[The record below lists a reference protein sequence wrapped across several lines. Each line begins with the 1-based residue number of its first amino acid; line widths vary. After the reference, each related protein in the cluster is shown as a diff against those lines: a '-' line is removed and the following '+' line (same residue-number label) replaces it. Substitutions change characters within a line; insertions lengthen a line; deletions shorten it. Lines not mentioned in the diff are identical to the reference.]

1 MGHLVLID
9 EDTRLAVLAPID
21 DSVGIDG
28 REDEGAAGNLLREIR
43 SQRKALVRL
52 EQAAAMVDEDVVIP
66 DGSWDWD
73 TIGENAI
80 EYLSTFGKDLEV
92 AAVLIEVAARRKG
105 LGDLAEATEA
115 VADLVEAFWDQGLYP
130 AEDED
135 GVETRFQPLSG
146 LSGSSQSGD
155 GALINPLRRNV
166 ILPSG
171 LRMLDKVRGDSLMQS
186 AQTLTGDSKRAK
198 SDEARQAYADVE
210 AAVRRSSPAGLAA
223 AAALAARI
231 ELAWKRLIASISER
245 TKPKYPSAS
254 RLNEE
259 LRTLNTWLAGLAPN
273 DEAGGAP
280 AGDGAATDDDGSFG
294 LGSSG
299 LGSAVGGGA
308 GTAGFVSGR
317 ISRREDALKAVAA
330 AAEYFQ
336 VHEPL
341 SPIGTT
347 LREVDRRARMSL
359 HELLS
364 ELIPDDSARNDFYWR
379 SGIRPPAPAEDDDSG
394 N

>member
-9 EDTRLAVLAPID
+9 EDTRLAVLAPIE

-66 DGSWDWD
+66 EGSWDWD
-73 TIGENAI
+73 AIGENAI

-92 AAVLIEVAARRKG
+92 AAVLMEVAARKAG

-115 VADLVEAFWDQGLYP
+115 VAELVEAFWDQGLYP

-171 LRMLDKVRGDSLMQS
+171 LRMLDKVKGDSLMQS
-186 AQTLTGDSKRAK
+186 AQTLTGEAKRVK
-198 SDEARQAYADVE
+198 SDEARQAYADLE

-231 ELAWKRLIASISER
+231 EQAWKRLIAFISER
-245 TKPKYPSAS
+245 TKPQYPSAS

-259 LRTLNTWLAGLAPN
+259 LRTLNTWLAGLAPSS
-273 DEAGGAP
+273 DAGGASVD
-280 AGDGAATDDDGSFG
+280 AGVVAEDDGS
-294 LGSSG
+294 SG
-299 LGSAVGGGA
+299 AISGGGGA
-308 GTAGFVSGR
+308 AVAGFVSGR

-379 SGIRPPAPAEDDDSG
+379 SGIRPPAPVEDDDG
-394 N
+394 DN

>member
-9 EDTRLAVLAPID
+9 EDTRLAVLAPIE

-66 DGSWDWD
+66 EGSWDWD
-73 TIGENAI
+73 AIGENAI

-92 AAVLIEVAARRKG
+92 AAVLMEVAARKAG

-115 VADLVEAFWDQGLYP
+115 VAELVEAFWDQGLYP

-171 LRMLDKVRGDSLMQS
+171 LRMLDKVKGDSLMQS
-186 AQTLTGDSKRAK
+186 AQTLTGEAKRVK
-198 SDEARQAYADVE
+198 SDEARQAYADLE

-231 ELAWKRLIASISER
+231 EQAWKRLIAFISER
-245 TKPKYPSAS
+245 TKPQYPSAS

-259 LRTLNTWLAGLAPN
+259 LRTLNTWLAGLAPSS
-273 DEAGGAP
+273 DAGGASVD
-280 AGDGAATDDDGSFG
+280 AGVVAEDDGS
-294 LGSSG
+294 SG
-299 LGSAVGGGA
+299 AISGGGGA
-308 GTAGFVSGR
+308 AVASFVSGR

-379 SGIRPPAPAEDDDSG
+379 SGIRPPAPVEDDDGG

>member
-9 EDTRLAVLAPID
+9 EDTRLAVLGPIE

-66 DGSWDWD
+66 EGSWDWD
-73 TIGENAI
+73 AIGENAI

-92 AAVLIEVAARRKG
+92 AAVLMEVAARKAG

-115 VADLVEAFWDQGLYP
+115 VAELVEAFWDQGLYP

-171 LRMLDKVRGDSLMQS
+171 LRMLDKVKGDSLMQS
-186 AQTLTGDSKRAK
+186 AQTLTGDAKRVK
-198 SDEARQAYADVE
+198 SDEARQAYADLE

-231 ELAWKRLIASISER
+231 EQAWRRLIAFISER
-245 TKPKYPSAS
+245 TKPQYPSAS

-259 LRTLNTWLAGLAPN
+259 LRTLNTWLAGLAPSS
-273 DEAGGAP
+273 DAGGASVD
-280 AGDGAATDDDGSFG
+280 AGVVAEDDGS
-294 LGSSG
+294 SG
-299 LGSAVGGGA
+299 AISGGGGA
-308 GTAGFVSGR
+308 AVAGFVSGR

-379 SGIRPPAPAEDDDSG
+379 SGIRPPAPVEDDDGG

>member
-9 EDTRLAVLAPID
+9 EDTRLAVLAPIE

-66 DGSWDWD
+66 EGSWDWD
-73 TIGENAI
+73 AIGENAI

-92 AAVLIEVAARRKG
+92 AAVLMEVAARKAG

-171 LRMLDKVRGDSLMQS
+171 LRMLDKVKGDSLMQS
-186 AQTLTGDSKRAK
+186 AQTLTGEAKRVK
-198 SDEARQAYADVE
+198 SDEARQAYADLE

-231 ELAWKRLIASISER
+231 EQAWKRLIAFISER
-245 TKPKYPSAS
+245 TKPQYPSAS

-259 LRTLNTWLAGLAPN
+259 LRTLNTWLAGLAPSS
-273 DEAGGAP
+273 DAGGASVD
-280 AGDGAATDDDGSFG
+280 AGVVAEDDGS
-294 LGSSG
+294 SG
-299 LGSAVGGGA
+299 AISGGGGA
-308 GTAGFVSGR
+308 AVAGFVSGR

-379 SGIRPPAPAEDDDSG
+379 SGIRPPAPVEDDDGG

>member
-9 EDTRLAVLAPID
+9 EDTRLAVLAPIE

-28 REDEGAAGNLLREIR
+28 REDEGSAGNLLREIR

-66 DGSWDWD
+66 EGSWDWD
-73 TIGENAI
+73 AIGENAI

-92 AAVLIEVAARRKG
+92 AAVLMEVAARKAG

-115 VADLVEAFWDQGLYP
+115 VAELVEAFWDQGLYP

-171 LRMLDKVRGDSLMQS
+171 LRMLDKVKGDSLMQS
-186 AQTLTGDSKRAK
+186 AQTLTGEAKRVK
-198 SDEARQAYADVE
+198 SDEARQAYADLE

-231 ELAWKRLIASISER
+231 EQAWKRSIAFISER
-245 TKPKYPSAS
+245 TKPQYPSAS

-259 LRTLNTWLAGLAPN
+259 LRTLNTWLAGLAPSS
-273 DEAGGAP
+273 DAGGASVD
-280 AGDGAATDDDGSFG
+280 AGVVAEDDGS
-294 LGSSG
+294 SG
-299 LGSAVGGGA
+299 AISGGGGA
-308 GTAGFVSGR
+308 AVAGFVSGR

-379 SGIRPPAPAEDDDSG
+379 SGIRPPAPVEDDDG
-394 N
+394 DN

>member
-9 EDTRLAVLAPID
+9 EDTRLAVLAPIE

-66 DGSWDWD
+66 EGSWDWD
-73 TIGENAI
+73 AIGENAI

-92 AAVLIEVAARRKG
+92 AAVLMEVAARKAG

-115 VADLVEAFWDQGLYP
+115 VAELVEAFWDQGLYP

-171 LRMLDKVRGDSLMQS
+171 LRMLDKVKGDSLMQS
-186 AQTLTGDSKRAK
+186 AQTLTGEAKRVK
-198 SDEARQAYADVE
+198 SDEARQAYADLE

-231 ELAWKRLIASISER
+231 EQAWKRLIAFISER
-245 TKPKYPSAS
+245 TKPQYPSAS

-259 LRTLNTWLAGLAPN
+259 LRTLNTWLAGLAPSS
-273 DEAGGAP
+273 DAGGASVD
-280 AGDGAATDDDGSFG
+280 AGVVAEDDGS
-294 LGSSG
+294 SG
-299 LGSAVGGGA
+299 AISGGGGA
-308 GTAGFVSGR
+308 AVAGFVSGR

-379 SGIRPPAPAEDDDSG
+379 SGIRPPAPVEDDDGG

>member
-9 EDTRLAVLAPID
+9 EDTRLAVLAPIE

-66 DGSWDWD
+66 EGSWDWD
-73 TIGENAI
+73 AIGENAI

-92 AAVLIEVAARRKG
+92 AAVLMEVAVRKAG

-115 VADLVEAFWDQGLYP
+115 VAELVEAFWDQGLYP

-171 LRMLDKVRGDSLMQS
+171 LRMLDKVKGDSLMQS
-186 AQTLTGDSKRAK
+186 AQTLTGDAKRVK
-198 SDEARQAYADVE
+198 SDEARQAYADLE
-210 AAVRRSSPAGLAA
+210 AAERRSSPAGLAA

-231 ELAWKRLIASISER
+231 EQAWKRVIAFISER
-245 TKPKYPSAS
+245 TKPQYPSAS

-259 LRTLNTWLAGLAPN
+259 LRTLNTWLAGLAPSS
-273 DEAGGAP
+273 DAGGASVD
-280 AGDGAATDDDGSFG
+280 AGVVAEDDGS
-294 LGSSG
+294 SG
-299 LGSAVGGGA
+299 AISGGGGA
-308 GTAGFVSGR
+308 AVAGFVSGR

-379 SGIRPPAPAEDDDSG
+379 SGIRPPAPVEDDDGG